1 MDNQTVDKERLTTFT
16 NAYKDMIATN
26 EQSYKVSF
34 GWGSG
39 KIRDRIRNYS
49 LDEVLEIIES
59 GSVDAQ
65 IQLSRNY
72 YNLDGFYKRII
83 LHYATILKYVGL
95 LIPNPGFGKDLSE
108 QYVQKKYFG
117 AMDFIDSNNIPSLC
131 EHITF
136 RALRDGCYY
145 GILLP
150 VDKKKIVLLDL
161 PTVYCTSRFK
171 DKMGNDII
179 EFNVSYF
186 DTIFDPEAKKGAL
199 KAYPSVITNWYRRYK
214 NGKVKSKW
222 VYVPAE
228 IGVCL
233 PFLEGKPSFL
243 NVIPAV
249 MEYEKAKETDRERD
263 LEEIRKIIVQKIPH
277 LQDGGLLF
285 EPDEAAEI
293 HKGTV
298 KMMKSN
304 PNVSVLTTY
313 ADVDAIV
320 SKTTNDS
327 TTASLQAALKN
338 IYSESGTSSNLFGT
352 DSNLALETSLN
363 NDLALMMTFAYKL
376 EQFIT
381 YIINEN
387 YSNSNISFKYT
398 ILPVTHYNVS
408 KYIDT
413 TFKLAQSGYSF
424 LLPALASGMSQKEF
438 TNIKDLENNLLGL
451 KEKLIPLSSSYTETD
466 NSKNGI
472 GNPVGRPKKNLE
484 DLSDKTA
491 ANQQSIDKGGSSTDG
506 GE

>member
-1 MDNQTVDKERLTTFT
+1 MDNQTVDKNRLTVFT
-16 NAYKDMIATN
+16 NAYKSMIATN
-26 EQSYKVSF
+26 ERAYRSSF
-34 GWGSG
+34 PWGTA
-39 KIRDRIRNYS
+39 KIRERVKEYS
-49 LDEVLEIIES
+49 EEEVRKVIES
-59 GSVDAQ
+59 GNIDAQ
-65 IQLSRNY
+65 IRLSRNY

-83 LHYATILKYVGL
+83 LHYATLLKYIGL

-108 QYVQKKYFG
+108 QYIQKKYYN
-117 AMDFIDSNNIPSLC
+117 AMDFIDSNNIPALC
-131 EHITF
+131 ENITF

-150 VDKKKIVLLDL
+150 VDKKRIVLLDL
-161 PTVYCTSRFK
+161 PTMYCNSRFK

-179 EFNVSYF
+179 EFDVTYF
-186 DTIFDPEAKKGAL
+186 DSIIDAEAKKGAL
-199 KAYPSVITNWYRRYK
+199 SIYPNVISNWYRRYK

-222 VYVPAE
+222 VYIPAE

-233 PFLEGKPSFL
+233 PFLDGRPSFL
-243 NVIPAV
+243 HVIPAV
-249 MEYEKAKETDRERD
+249 MEYEKAKDTDRERD

-298 KMMKSN
+298 QMMKSN

-327 TTASLQAALKN
+327 TTASLQAALSN

-376 EQFIT
+376 EQLLTF
-381 YIINEN
+381 IINKN

-398 ILPVTHYNVS
+398 ILPITYYNVS

-413 TFKLAQSGYSF
+413 TFKLAQFGYSF
-424 LLPALASGMSQKEF
+424 LLPALATGMSQKEL
-438 TNIKDLENNLLGL
+438 TNLKDLENGLLDL
-451 KEKLIPLSSSYTETD
+451 KNKLIPLSTSFTETD
-466 NSKNGI
+466 NSGE
-472 GNPVGRPKKNLE
+472 VGRPKKDPGE
-484 DLSDKTA
+484 MSDKTA
-491 ANQQSIDKGGSSTDG
+491 ANQQSLDKGGSSTNG

>member
-1 MDNQTVDKERLTTFT
+1 MDNQAIDKERLTVFT
-16 NAYKDMIATN
+16 NAYKDMIAIN
-26 EQSYKVSF
+26 EQSYRSSF
-34 GWGSG
+34 AWGRS
-39 KIRDRIRNYS
+39 KIRERVREYTPE
-49 LDEVLEIIES
+49 EVERIIES
-59 GSVDAQ
+59 GDVDSQ
-65 IQLSRNY
+65 IRLSRNY

-83 LHYATILKYVGL
+83 LHYATILKYTGL

-108 QYVQKKYFG
+108 QYIQKKYWG
-117 AMDFIDSNNIPSLC
+117 AMDFLDSNNIPSLC
-131 EHITF
+131 EHIAF

-150 VDKKKIVLLDL
+150 VDKKKIALLDL
-161 PTVYCTSRFK
+161 PTTYCTSRFK

-179 EFNVSYF
+179 EFDVTYF
-186 DTIFDPEAKKGAL
+186 DTIFDTEARKGAL
-199 KAYPSVITNWYRRYK
+199 RVYPNVISNWYRRYK

-233 PFLEGKPSFL
+233 PFLDGKPSFL

-263 LEEIRKIIVQKIPH
+263 LEEIRKIIVQRIPH

-398 ILPVTHYNVS
+398 ILPITYYNVS

-413 TFKLAQSGYSF
+413 TFKLAQSGYSY
-424 LLPALASGMSQKEF
+424 LLPALASGFSQKEF
-438 TNIKDLENNLLGL
+438 TNVKDLENNLLKL
-451 KEKLIPLSSSYTETD
+451 EDKLIPLHSSHTE
-466 NSKNGI
+466 S
-472 GNPVGRPKKNLE
+472 GNKTGQVGRPKKSLE
-484 DLSDKTA
+484 DMSEKTA
-491 ANQQSIDKGGSSTDG
+491 ANQESLDRGGSSTNG

>member
-1 MDNQTVDKERLTTFT
+1 MDNQTIDKDRLTSFT
-16 NAYKDMIATN
+16 NAYKEMIATN
-26 EQSYKVSF
+26 DRSYLNSF
-34 GWGSG
+34 SWGFH
-39 KIRDRIRNYS
+39 KIRERVKQYTPE
-49 LDEVLEIIES
+49 EVERIIES
-59 GSVDAQ
+59 GDVDAQ
-65 IQLSRNY
+65 IRLSRNY

-83 LHYATILKYVGL
+83 LHYATILKYIGL

-108 QYVQKKYFG
+108 QYIQKKYFG
-117 AMDFIDSNNIPSLC
+117 AMEFLDTNNIPALC

-145 GILLP
+145 GVLLP
-150 VDKKKIVLLDL
+150 ADKKKIVLLDL
-161 PTVYCTSRFK
+161 PTMYCTSRFK

-179 EFNVSYF
+179 EFDVTYF
-186 DTIFDPEAKKGAL
+186 DTIIDEEARKGAL
-199 KAYPSVITNWYRRYK
+199 RVYPSVITNWYRRYK
-214 NGKVKSKW
+214 NNKVKSKW
-222 VYVPAE
+222 VYIPAAV
-228 IGVCL
+228 GVCL
-233 PFLEGKPSFL
+233 PFLDGKPSFL

-376 EQFIT
+376 EQLIT

-398 ILPVTHYNVS
+398 ILPITYYNVS

-424 LLPALASGMSQKEF
+424 LLPALATGMSQKEF
-438 TNIKDLENNLLGL
+438 GNIKDLENNLLKL
-451 KEKLIPLSSSYTETD
+451 KDKLIPLSTSYTE
-466 NSKNGI
+466 SGNGT
-472 GNPVGRPKKNLE
+472 GQVGRPKKSLE
-484 DLSDKTA
+484 EMSDKTA
-491 ANQQSIDKGGSSTDG
+491 ANQESLDRGGSSKNG

>member
-1 MDNQTVDKERLTTFT
+1 MDNQTIDKERLTVFT
-16 NAYKDMIATN
+16 NAYKDMIAIN
-26 EQSYKVSF
+26 EQSYQSSF
-34 GWGSG
+34 AWGRS
-39 KIRDRIRNYS
+39 KIRERVKEYTPEEIER
-49 LDEVLEIIES
+49 IIES

-65 IQLSRNY
+65 IRLSRNY
-72 YNLDGFYKRII
+72 YKLGGFYKRIL
-83 LHYATILKYVGL
+83 LHYSTILKYTGL
-95 LIPNPGFGKDLSE
+95 LIPNPSFGKDLSE
-108 QYVQKKYFG
+108 QYIQKKYWG
-117 AMDFIDSNNIPSLC
+117 AMDFLDSNDIPSLC

-136 RALRDGCYY
+136 HALRDGCYY

-161 PTVYCTSRFK
+161 PTMYCTSRFK

-179 EFNVSYF
+179 EFDVTYF
-186 DTIFDPEAKKGAL
+186 DTIFDTEARKGAL
-199 KAYPSVITNWYRRYK
+199 RVYPNVISNWYRRYK

-222 VYVPAE
+222 VYVPSE

-233 PFLEGKPSFL
+233 PFLDGKPSFL

-249 MEYEKAKETDRERD
+249 IEYEKAKETDRERD

-313 ADVDAIV
+313 ADVDSIV

-327 TTASLQAALKN
+327 TTASLQAALNN

-352 DSNLALETSLN
+352 DSNLALEPSLN

-376 EQFIT
+376 GHFIT
-381 YIINEN
+381 HIINEN

-398 ILPVTHYNVS
+398 ILPITYYNAS

-413 TFKLAQSGYSF
+413 TFKLAQSGYSY
-424 LLPALASGMSQKEF
+424 LLPALASGFSQKEF
-438 TNIKDLENNLLGL
+438 TNIKDLENKLL
-451 KEKLIPLSSSYTETD
+451 KLEDKLVPLHSSHTE
-466 NSKNGI
+466 S
-472 GNPVGRPKKNLE
+472 GNKTGQVGRPKKSLE
-484 DLSDKTA
+484 DMSDKTV
-491 ANQQSIDKGGSSTDG
+491 ANKESLDRGGSSTNG

>member
-1 MDNQTVDKERLTTFT
+1 MDNQTIDKDRLTSFT
-16 NAYKDMIATN
+16 NAYREMIATN
-26 EQSYKVSF
+26 EKSYQASF
-34 GWGSG
+34 PWGST
-39 KIRDRIRNYS
+39 KIRQRVKEYS
-49 LDEVLEIIES
+49 EEEIKRIIES

-65 IQLSRNY
+65 IRLSRNY

-83 LHYATILKYVGL
+83 LHYATILKYIGL
-95 LIPNPGFGKDLSE
+95 LIPNPGFGKNLSE
-108 QYVQKKYFG
+108 QYIQKKYFG
-117 AMDFIDSNNIPSLC
+117 AMDFLDSNDIPSLC

-136 RALRDGCYY
+136 HALRDGCYY
-145 GILLP
+145 GVLLP
-150 VDKKKIVLLDL
+150 VDKKRIVLLDL
-161 PTVYCTSRFK
+161 PTLYCNSRFK

-179 EFNVSYF
+179 EFDVTYF
-186 DTIFDPEAKKGAL
+186 DTITDNEAKKGAL
-199 KAYPSVITNWYRRYK
+199 RVYPNVIANWYRRYK

-222 VYVPAE
+222 VYIPAE

-233 PFLEGKPSFL
+233 PFLDGRPSFL

-249 MEYEKAKETDRERD
+249 IEYEKAKDTDRERD

-376 EQFIT
+376 EQLIT
-381 YIINEN
+381 FIINQN

-398 ILPVTHYNVS
+398 FLPITYYNVS

-424 LLPALASGMSQKEF
+424 LLPALAMGMSQKEF
-438 TNIKDLENNLLGL
+438 INIKDLENDLLKL
-451 KEKLIPLSSSYTETD
+451 KDKLIPLSTSFTET
-466 NSKNGI
+466 G
-472 GNPVGRPKKNLE
+472 GGTGQVGRPKKGLDE
-484 DLSDKTA
+484 MSEKTA
-491 ANQQSIDKGGSSTDG
+491 ANQESLDKGGSSRNG

>member
-1 MDNQTVDKERLTTFT
+1 MDNQTIDKERLTVFT
-16 NAYKDMIATN
+16 NAYKDMIAVN
-26 EQSYKVSF
+26 EQSYQTSF
-34 GWGSG
+34 AWGRS
-39 KIRDRIRNYS
+39 KIRERIKEYTPE
-49 LDEVLEIIES
+49 EVEKVIES
-59 GSVDAQ
+59 GNIDAQ
-65 IQLSRNY
+65 IRLSRNY
-72 YNLDGFYKRII
+72 YGLDGFYKRIL
-83 LHYATILKYVGL
+83 LHYATILKYTGL
-95 LIPNPGFGKDLSE
+95 LIPNPSFGKDLSE
-108 QYVQKKYFG
+108 QYIQKKYWG
-117 AMDFIDSNNIPSLC
+117 AMDFLDSNDIPSLC

-150 VDKKKIVLLDL
+150 ADKKRIVLLDL
-161 PTVYCTSRFK
+161 PTIYCTSRFK

-179 EFNVSYF
+179 EFDVTYF
-186 DTIFDPEAKKGAL
+186 DTIFDTEARKGAL
-199 KAYPSVITNWYRRYK
+199 RVYPNIISNWYRRYK

-233 PFLEGKPSFL
+233 PFLDGKPSFL

-327 TTASLQAALKN
+327 TTASLQAALDN

-363 NDLALMMTFAYKL
+363 NDLALMMTFAHKL
-376 EQFIT
+376 ERFIT

-398 ILPVTHYNVS
+398 ILPITYYNVS

-413 TFKLAQSGYSF
+413 TFKLAQSGYSY
-424 LLPALASGMSQKEF
+424 LLPALASGFSQKEF
-438 TNIKDLENNLLGL
+438 TNIKDLENKLL
-451 KEKLIPLSSSYTETD
+451 KLEDKLVPLHSSHTE
-466 NSKNGI
+466 S
-472 GNPVGRPKKNLE
+472 GNKTGQVGRPKKSLE
-484 DLSDKTA
+484 DMSDKTA
-491 ANQQSIDKGGSSTDG
+491 ANQESLDRGGSSTNG

>member
-1 MDNQTVDKERLTTFT
+1 MDNQTIDKDRLTVFT
-16 NAYKDMIATN
+16 NAYKDMIAVN
-26 EQSYKVSF
+26 EQSYQTSF
-34 GWGSG
+34 AWGRS
-39 KIRDRIRNYS
+39 KIRERVKEYTPE
-49 LDEVLEIIES
+49 EVERVIES
-59 GSVDAQ
+59 GNIDAQ
-65 IQLSRNY
+65 IRLSRNY
-72 YNLDGFYKRII
+72 YSLDGFYKRIL
-83 LHYATILKYVGL
+83 LHYATILKYTGL
-95 LIPNPGFGKDLSE
+95 LIPNPSFGKDLSE
-108 QYVQKKYFG
+108 QYIQKKYWG
-117 AMDFIDSNNIPSLC
+117 AMDFLDSNDIPSLC

-150 VDKKKIVLLDL
+150 ADKKRIVLLDL
-161 PTVYCTSRFK
+161 PTMYCTSRFK

-179 EFNVSYF
+179 EFDVTYF
-186 DTIFDPEAKKGAL
+186 DTIFDAEARKGAL
-199 KAYPSVITNWYRRYK
+199 RVYPNVVSNWYRRYK

-222 VYVPAE
+222 VYIPAE

-233 PFLEGKPSFL
+233 PFLDGKPSFL

-327 TTASLQAALKN
+327 TTASLQAALDN

-376 EQFIT
+376 ERFIT

-398 ILPVTHYNVS
+398 ILPITYYNVS

-413 TFKLAQSGYSF
+413 TFKLAQSGYSY
-424 LLPALASGMSQKEF
+424 LLPALASGFSQKEF
-438 TNIKDLENNLLGL
+438 TNIKDLENKLL
-451 KEKLIPLSSSYTETD
+451 KLEDKLVPLHSSYTE
-466 NSKNGI
+466 S
-472 GNPVGRPKKNLE
+472 GNKTGQVGRPKKSLE
-484 DLSDKTA
+484 DMSDKTA
-491 ANQQSIDKGGSSTDG
+491 ANQESLDRGGSSTNG

>member
-1 MDNQTVDKERLTTFT
+1 MDNQNQTINKERLTVFT

-26 EQSYKVSF
+26 DQSYRASF
-34 GWGSG
+34 AWGHS
-39 KIRDRIRNYS
+39 KIRERVKEYS
-49 LDEVLEIIES
+49 LEEVERIVES
-59 GSVDAQ
+59 GNIDSQ
-65 IQLSRNY
+65 IRLSRNY

-83 LHYATILKYVGL
+83 LHYATILKYIGL

-108 QYVQKKYFG
+108 QYIQKKYYG
-117 AMDFIDSNNIPSLC
+117 AMDFLDANNIPSLC

-179 EFNVSYF
+179 EFDVTYF
-186 DTIFDPEAKKGAL
+186 DTIFDTEARKGAL
-199 KAYPSVITNWYRRYK
+199 RVYPNVISNWYRRYK

-222 VYVPAE
+222 VYIPTE

-233 PFLEGKPSFL
+233 PFLDGKPSFL

-277 LQDGGLLF
+277 LSDGGLLF

-327 TTASLQAALKN
+327 TTTSLQAALNN
-338 IYSESGTSSNLFGT
+338 IYSQSGTSSNLFGT

-398 ILPVTHYNVS
+398 ILPITYYNVS

-413 TFKLAQSGYSF
+413 TFKLAQSGYSY

-438 TNIKDLENNLLGL
+438 GNIKDLENNLLKL
-451 KEKLIPLSSSYTETD
+451 EEKLVPLHSAHTEA
-466 NSKNGI
+466 
-472 GNPVGRPKKNLE
+472 GNTTGQVGRPKKSLDE
-484 DLSDKTA
+484 MSEKTA
-491 ANQQSIDKGGSSTDG
+491 ANQESLDKGGSSKNG